1 MKKKQYFYVISYFH
15 SKGNGCCQLSRN
27 KKIKTIKDF
36 DEVRSFIE
44 KNNGLETVV
53 IINIMLMGK
62 EWR

>member
-15 SKGNGCCQLSRN
+15 SKGNGCCQLYLN

-44 KNNGLETVV
+44 ENSRLENIA
-53 IINIMLMGK
+53 IINIMLIGK